1 MAFKKGQSG
10 NPEGRPRGVPNRV
23 TTELRD
29 MLTRLLF
36 DNWGVIISDLKSMT
50 PKDRTRLLLDLL
62 PFILPRL
69 QSSDINFPER
79 EEEYDLSLLTREE
92 RRDLYE
98 LTKKASIHS
107 TPINN

>member
-10 NPEGRPRGVPNRV
+10 NPQGRPRGVPNRV

-50 PKDRTRLLLDLL
+50 PKDRTKLLLELL

-69 QSSDINFPER
+69 QATDVNFPER
-79 EEEYDLSLLTREE
+79 EEEYDLSLLTKEE
-92 RRDLYE
+92 RRELYE
-98 LTKKASIHS
+98 LTKKASIQS
-107 TPINN
+107 SPINN